1 MSQRKR
7 HDTIGQLGRAPARQ
21 NRPVAPPPQ
30 VDPTPHERY
39 GIRRFI
45 HGALFDNLGLKF
57 LSMVLAIT
65 VFLLVNTDRDR
76 EISARV
82 GVSYTLPD
90 DKVLVSERLDEI
102 RISIKGPWQRL
113 RRFDER
119 ELERVNIDLRRAQA
133 GDVYI
138 TPDMITVPSGLRVT
152 GISPRTV
159 RVAFDRRIEKL
170 VEISPQLVGRPM
182 HGYVVSELRPMP
194 ATIKVRGAEKA
205 LKSLTAVRT
214 TEVSVDGRAET
225 FSTEAKLLTPD
236 DVEPAGSG
244 EVLLQIQIEEE
255 LVTRKL
261 PGQLVRVAGEGVDPA
276 RWQVTPAQVDV
287 VLTGTLLAVEKAKAA
302 LSPVVKASA
311 TDTRPR
317 ELAVSVEGLPPGIG
331 VKISPER
338 VKLSPV
344 KPAAPAPPQ
353 PNPQDASPAPTP

>member
-7 HDTIGQLGRAPARQ
+7 HDTIGALGRAPARQ
-21 NRPVAPPPQ
+21 NRPVTPTPPPQ
-30 VDPTPHERY
+30 VEPPHESY
-39 GIRRFI
+39 GIRKFV

-76 EISARV
+76 EISARI

-90 DKVLVSERLDEI
+90 DKVLVSERLDEV

-119 ELERVNIDLRRAQA
+119 ELERINLDLRRAQA
-133 GDVYI
+133 GEVYI

-152 GISPRTV
+152 SISPRTI
-159 RVAFDRRIEKL
+159 RVAFDRRVEKL
-170 VEISPQLVGRPM
+170 VEISPQLVGRPL
-182 HGYVVSELRPMP
+182 HGYVVSEVKPMP
-194 ATIKVRGAEKA
+194 ATIKVRGAERA

-214 TEVSVDGRAET
+214 TEVSVDGRAEA
-225 FSTEAKLLTPD
+225 FSSDAKLLTPD

-244 EVLLQIQIEEE
+244 EVLVQIQIEEE

-261 PGQLVRVAGEGVDPA
+261 PGQAVRVAGEGIDPA
-276 RWQVTPAQVDV
+276 RWQVSPGHVEI

-302 LSPVVKASA
+302 LVPVVKPSAS
-311 TDTRPR
+311 DTRPR
-317 ELAVSVEGLPPGIG
+317 EVAVSIEGLPPGIG

-338 VKLSPV
+338 VKISPA
-344 KPAAPAPPQ
+344 KPAPSHPPAQPAPI
-353 PNPQDASPAPTP
+353 TPP